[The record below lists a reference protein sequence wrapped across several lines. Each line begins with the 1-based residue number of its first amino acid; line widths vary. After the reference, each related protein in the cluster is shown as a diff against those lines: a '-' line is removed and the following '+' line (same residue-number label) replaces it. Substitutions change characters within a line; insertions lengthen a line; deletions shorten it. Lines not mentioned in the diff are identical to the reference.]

1 MDPEILSLIS
11 SPWLHARP
19 VLIRLLALL
28 VTVPPDQTRSIC
40 LEMVTAR
47 ADTAAALWLAER
59 IVDLEVPADAV
70 GDEAADTSWTDQI
83 ALSLAG
89 IRTVGALSMGTSTRR
104 VLETLATITTD
115 SLTVVCSSTVVTRG
129 LEDLGLEVVPGD
141 PATADACLIPVAA
154 THRDSLWTSAAAAAA
169 YSGSSSPVVLADPVT
184 SLGSWAGGLYS
195 PPDWLVRVG

>member
-1 MDPEILSLIS
+1 MDPEILSLMS
-11 SPWLHARP
+11 SPWLEARP

-28 VTVPPDQTRSIC
+28 VKLPTDQTRAIC

-59 IVDLEVPADAV
+59 IVDLEVPAAAV
-70 GDEAADTSWTDQI
+70 IDEAADTSWTDQI
-83 ALSLAG
+83 SLGLAG
-89 IRTVGALSMGTSTRR
+89 ISTVGALSMGTSTRR
-104 VLETLATITTD
+104 VLETLATITAD

-154 THRDSLWTSAAAAAA
+154 TQHDTLWTSATAATS
-169 YSGSSSPVVLADPVT
+169 YFGCSSPVVLADPVT
-184 SLGSWAGGLYS
+184 SLGSWAGGLYR
-195 PPDWLVRVG
+195 PPDWVVRVG